1 MIVPAWWFTEQVTV
15 ETYQGPGTYGDTYAA
30 PVVVLGNIAGGETVQ
45 WASTGSEVVAS
56 QVVMLPNPCRL
67 ADGSGT
73 VDPSAVLTPQS
84 RVTSG
89 VVVSQ
94 VGSVDLH
101 REPASGALLC
111 VFGHLAR

>member
-1 MIVPAWWFTEQVTV
+1 MIIPAWWFAEQVTI
-15 ETYQGPGTYGDTYAA
+15 ETFQGSGAYGDAFGD
-30 PVVVLGNIAGGETVQ
+30 PVTVLGNIAGGETVQ
-45 WASTGSEVVAS
+45 FAPSGSEVVAS
-56 QVVMLPNPCRL
+56 QVLMLPNPCRL